1 MQILDISPLISADLD
16 VWPGDT
22 PYSREAVLDMQ
33 RGDHITLSHITA
45 SLHLGAHADA
55 PNHYLKDG
63 AGIAERD
70 LSLYF
75 GPCQVIEVDVPR
87 GERVRLRH
95 LQAALASGSNAV
107 ENVGAKKLAARVLF
121 KTSTFPDPNNW
132 NEDFAALSDELI
144 DHLAEQG
151 VQLVG
156 IDTPSLDPQN
166 ERDLSAHHA
175 VARHDMAVL
184 ECLVLTDIAP
194 GPYTLCALPLKLDR
208 ADASPVRAVLL
219 TDD

>member
-1 MQILDISPLISADLD
+1 MQILDISPLISPDLD

-22 PYSREAVLDMQ
+22 PFSREAVLDMQ

-70 LSLYF
+70 LNLYF
-75 GPCQVIEVDVPR
+75 GPCQVIKVDVPR
-87 GERVRLRH
+87 GERVRLQH
-95 LQAALASGSNAV
+95 LKSEIAAP
-107 ENVGAKKLAARVLF
+107 RVLF
-121 KTSTFPDPNNW
+121 KTGTFPDPNNW
-132 NEDFAALSDELI
+132 NEDFAALSEELI

-151 VQLVG
+151 VRLVG

-166 ERDLSAHHA
+166 NRNLSAHHA

-184 ECLVLTDIAP
+184 ESLVLEHISP

-219 TDD
+219 PPCQ

>member
-63 AGIAERD
+63 VGIAERD

-75 GPCQVIEVDVPR
+75 GPCQVVEVDVPR
-87 GERVRLRH
+87 GERVQLAH
-95 LQAALASGSNAV
+95 LTSQISAP
-107 ENVGAKKLAARVLF
+107 RVLF
-121 KTSTFPDPNNW
+121 KTGSFPDPNNW
-132 NEDFAALSDELI
+132 NSDFNALSAEVI
-144 DHLAEQG
+144 DHLAERG
-151 VQLVG
+151 VRLVG

-184 ECLVLTDIAP
+184 ECLVLEDIQP
-194 GPYTLCALPLKLDR
+194 GPYTLCAFPLKLAD

-219 TDD
+219 PPCQ